1 MKYTIAGQT
10 IEFQWGAHRCAEVFE
25 RELRYYPQSDALS
38 DCIVRLVDSLPQ
50 AVSANPSSYLETAD
64 GFGIRGQRF
73 QAAWHEST
81 DPLTVDFCFPDDRNS
96 WRHKLLGM
104 QFTHPYEEI
113 SQVFH
118 ESVLVPTLLMFFS
131 QKAAVIHGSA
141 VQNPH
146 TGEAVIFGGSG
157 GIGKTSSEI
166 ALILDHG
173 FRFLADD
180 LSFVDAQGIVW
191 PNYAFPK
198 IYAYN
203 VQNSPEVYRRLFQQR
218 GLLDRFWWQVT
229 KRRGLETVRRRADL
243 NTFFGAERVGTG
255 AKLGQLNVLFRR
267 QTDQVRAVNITAR
280 QAAEMNLAVIQGEYK
295 NLVTSLHWQAF
306 NRAVLG
312 EKPPLNTV
320 MTESLYATLLHAF
333 EPVNCRVIEIPFHF
347 SITQLRQQLIPL
359 LLE

>member
-10 IEFQWGAHRCAEVFE
+10 VEFQWGDHPCAEVFE
-25 RELRYYPQSDALS
+25 RELRYYPQSAAPS
-38 DCIVRLVDSLPQ
+38 DCVVRLVDTLPD
-50 AVSANPSSYLETAD
+50 AVSANPSTYLETAD
-64 GFGIRGQRF
+64 GFAFRGQRY
-73 QAAWHEST
+73 QAAWHESA
-81 DPLTVDFCFPDDRNS
+81 DPLTVDFCFPDDRKS

-131 QKAAVIHGSA
+131 QKVAVIHGSA
-141 VQNPH
+141 VQNPR
-146 TGEAVIFGGSG
+146 TGEAMIIGGSG

-180 LSFVDAQGIVW
+180 LSFVDAQGTAW

-203 VQNSPEVYRRLFQQR
+203 VQNSPDVYRRLFQQR
-218 GLLDRFWWQVT
+218 GLADRFWWELT
-229 KRRGLETVRRRADL
+229 KLRGLETVRRRADL

-255 AKLGQLNVLFRR
+255 AKLGQLNMLFRR
-267 QTDQVRAVNITAR
+267 QTERIRTVSITAR

-295 NLVTSLHWQAF
+295 NLITSLHWQTF
-306 NRAVLG
+306 NRSVLG
-312 EKPPLNTV
+312 SKSPLSTAMFAN
-320 MTESLYATLLHAF
+320 LHATLLHAF
-333 EPVNCRVIEIPFHF
+333 EQVNCRVIEIPFHF
-347 SITQLRQQLIPL
+347 TITQLRQKLMPL